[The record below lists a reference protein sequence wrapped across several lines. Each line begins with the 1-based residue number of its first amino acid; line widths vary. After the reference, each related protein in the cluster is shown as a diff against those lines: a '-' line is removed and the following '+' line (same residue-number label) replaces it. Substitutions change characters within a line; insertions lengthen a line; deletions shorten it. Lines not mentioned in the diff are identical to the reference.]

1 MEQQDRRGSQVEE
14 EQQKGHG
21 NFDAGVARTSAFSEV
36 SCAPCFFQE
45 SSKALRPA
53 LRHTEKSPDHFGMA
67 IPDIYGILTPR
78 RPPRLPRARGHG
90 ERGPGTSSLLRC
102 CVQRAGCR

>member
-53 LRHTEKSPDHFGMA
+53 LRHTEKSPGHFGMA
-67 IPDIYGILTPR
+67 IPDIYGNFNATP
-78 RPPRLPRARGHG
+78 PASAPEG
-90 ERGPGTSSLLRC
+90 
-102 CVQRAGCR
+102 